1 MSPNTTAPQDL
12 AELTAAYSH
21 TVQAIVD
28 LGHSLRE
35 GDEER
40 ETDCPGWSVKDQFAH
55 VVSLEAWVQGETVP
69 DIDVQGRAH
78 VRSGLG
84 AVVEKFLESRRDRSL
99 EELLEELDDLTTS
112 RVDHL
117 GAETT
122 SPDDPAIGPF
132 GPTTLLGLMQYRVF
146 DLWVHEQDIRGAIGR
161 PGNLDSPGAA
171 LTVQT
176 LFAALPRAVARTAQ
190 VPAGEAV
197 ILDLTGPVVGRAG
210 VRVEE
215 RDGKP
220 HGIPLFSGGTEEH
233 ADATTTTTITLS
245 TQAATRRAA
254 GRVATADTHYTVVGD
269 EDVARRVLDALV
281 IAP

>member
-1 MSPNTTAPQDL
+1 MPPNTTAPQDL
-12 AELTAAYSH
+12 PELTTAYSH

-55 VVSLEAWVQGETVP
+55 VVSLEAWVQGEDLP
-69 DIDVQGRAH
+69 DIDVSGRAH

-84 AVVEKFLESRRDRSL
+84 AVVEKYLESRRDRSL
-99 EELLEELDDLTTS
+99 EELLEELDSLSTAWIA
-112 RVDHL
+112 HL
-117 GAETT
+117 EAETT
-122 SPDDPAIGPF
+122 SANDPALGPY
-132 GPTTLLGLMQYRVF
+132 GPTTLLGLMQSRVF
-146 DLWVHEQDIRGAIGR
+146 DLWVHEQDIREAIGR

-171 LTVQT
+171 LTVHS
-176 LFAALPRAVARTAQ
+176 LFAALPKAVARTAR
-190 VPAGEAV
+190 VTPGDAV

-220 HGIPLFSGGTEEH
+220 HGIPLFSGGTQEH
-233 ADATTTTTITLS
+233 EDAAVTTTITLS